1 MKKAYSKPNR
11 NSTRSGRR
19 AIFMAIAVGGILGS
33 SVASRLVGQ
42 DAKPAALRPMKDL
55 DAHFPFQN
63 VPTDRA
69 AWEQRAE
76 ELRQQLRVTLG
87 LHPMP
92 RLPELKATIHSPRSM
107 GDYQVE
113 KVYFESIPG
122 LFVTGTLYRPVGKW
136 EGKRPGILCPHGHW
150 PNGRFHDPAPAEV
163 NRQLANGEERFVS
176 AARNPIQARCVQLAR
191 MGCVVFQWDML
202 GYCDSQQVPM
212 ERAHGFKSRGEVDAT
227 TKDGWVLF
235 SPEAEGHHQSVMGL
249 QTLHSLRAV
258 DFMLS
263 LPEVD
268 PSKLGITGAS
278 GGGTQTFIAAALEPR
293 LQLAF
298 PAVMVSTGMQ
308 GGCTCENASGL
319 RVDTGNVEIAALFAP
334 KPMGLTAANDWTK
347 TMPEDGFPELK
358 KIYSLY
364 DAADRVA
371 LFPSL
376 HYGHNYNHVS
386 RVSLYNWV
394 NRFFGLGMPEPV
406 LERDYSFLGRDDLT
420 VWDAEHPE
428 PAKGIE
434 SERKILKWWHEESQR
449 QLTESHTASGG
460 KRDASLVAEGWNA
473 ILAPVARR
481 AAEWGKNI
489 RKEKEQISVSWD
501 DATVASI
508 QPGNGIDLAALPKTL
523 KVHVGG
529 SPAGDSDPGT
539 SVRVEWHPRG
549 LGVDVDPA
557 TQRWTRQALV
567 ANPRRSAAYTYGY
580 SPSLR
585 LRQAAALAALVQ
597 SLKGQGVES
606 IELVG
611 EGEDAWV
618 SAAVAA
624 IENSPVDSLRLTP
637 TETTASQGDDVDD
650 PALVPGA
657 LKYGDFWG
665 LLSVSQAEGIH
676 LNTAKL
682 PGSEDLI
689 RKWNVRLLKTP

>member
-1 MKKAYSKPNR
+1 MKKATSKPNR
-11 NSTRSGRR
+11 SATGRGRR
-19 AIFMAIAVGGILGS
+19 AMFMAIAISGILGS
-33 SVASRLVGQ
+33 SDISRVMGQ
-42 DAKPAALRPMKDL
+42 DAKPAELRPMKDL
-55 DAHFPFQN
+55 DAHFPFRN

-69 AWEQRAE
+69 AWELRAE
-76 ELRQQLRVTLG
+76 ELRHQLRVTLG

-122 LFVTGTLYRPVGKW
+122 LFVTGTLYRPVGNW

-202 GYCDSQQVPM
+202 GYCDAQQVPM
-212 ERAHGFKSRGEVDAT
+212 ERAHGFKARGEVDAT

-249 QTLHSLRAV
+249 QTLHSMRAV
-258 DFMLS
+258 DFMLT

-319 RVDTGNVEIAALFAP
+319 RVDTGNVELAALFAP
-334 KPMGLTAANDWTK
+334 KPMGLTAANDWTR

-364 DAADRVA
+364 DSADRVA
-371 LFPSL
+371 LFPNL

-406 LERDYSFLGRDDLT
+406 LERDYSFLGKEDLT

-428 PAKGIE
+428 PAKGI
-434 SERKILKWWHEESQR
+434 
-449 QLTESHTASGG
+449 
-460 KRDASLVAEGWNA
+460 
-473 ILAPVARR
+473 
-481 AAEWGKNI
+481 
-489 RKEKEQISVSWD
+489 
-501 DATVASI
+501 
-508 QPGNGIDLAALPKTL
+508 
-523 KVHVGG
+523 
-529 SPAGDSDPGT
+529 
-539 SVRVEWHPRG
+539 
-549 LGVDVDPA
+549 
-557 TQRWTRQALV
+557 
-567 ANPRRSAAYTYGY
+567 
-580 SPSLR
+580 
-585 LRQAAALAALVQ
+585 
-597 SLKGQGVES
+597 
-606 IELVG
+606 
-611 EGEDAWV
+611 
-618 SAAVAA
+618 
-624 IENSPVDSLRLTP
+624 
-637 TETTASQGDDVDD
+637 
-650 PALVPGA
+650 
-657 LKYGDFWG
+657 
-665 LLSVSQAEGIH
+665 
-676 LNTAKL
+676 
-682 PGSEDLI
+682 
-689 RKWNVRLLKTP
+689 

>member
-1 MKKAYSKPNR
+1 MKKATSKPNR
-11 NSTRSGRR
+11 SVIVRGRR
-19 AIFMAIAVGGILGS
+19 AMFMAIAISGVLGTS
-33 SVASRLVGQ
+33 DTSRVVGQ
-42 DAKPAALRPMKDL
+42 DAKPADLRPMKDL
-55 DAHFPFQN
+55 DAHFPFQA

-69 AWEQRAE
+69 AWELRAE

-92 RLPELKATIHSPRSM
+92 RLPELKATVHSPRSM
-107 GDYQVE
+107 GDYQIE

-122 LFVTGTLYRPVGKW
+122 LFVTGTLYRPIGTW
-136 EGKRPGILCPHGHW
+136 
-150 PNGRFHDPAPAEV
+150 FHDPAPAEV

-202 GYCDSQQVPM
+202 GYCDAQQVPM
-212 ERAHGFKSRGEVDAT
+212 ERAHGFKARGEVDAT

-249 QTLHSLRAV
+249 QTLHSIRAV
-258 DFMLS
+258 DFMLT

-319 RVDTGNVEIAALFAP
+319 RVDTGNVELAALFAP
-334 KPMGLTAANDWTK
+334 KPMGLTAANDWTR

-364 DAADRVA
+364 EAADRVA

-394 NRFFGLGMPEPV
+394 NRFFGLGMTEPV
-406 LERDYSFLGRDDLT
+406 LERDYSFLGKDDLT

-434 SERKILKWWHEESQR
+434 SERKILKWWHEESQ
-449 QLTESHTASGG
+449 QQIAESQKATSS
-460 KRDASLVAEGWNA
+460 KDDSLIAEGWNA
-473 ILAPVARR
+473 ILAPVSRR
-481 AAEWGKNI
+481 SAEW
-489 RKEKEQISVSWD
+489 EKSVSKANERISVAWEG
-501 DATVASI
+501 ATVASI
-508 QPGNGIDLAALPKTL
+508 DAGQGVDLATLPKKL
-523 KVHVGG
+523 QVQVGG
-529 SPAGDSDPGT
+529 APPTTSAPGT
-539 SVRVEWHPRG
+539 TLRLQWHPQG
-549 LGVDVDPA
+549 LGVAVDPA
-557 TQRWTRQALV
+557 NQKWTRQALV

-580 SPSLR
+580 SPALR
-585 LRQAAALAALVQ
+585 LRQAAALAALLRY
-597 SLKGQGVES
+597 LKGKGVES

-624 IENSPVDSLRLTP
+624 MKNSPVDSLLLTP
-637 TETTASQGDDVDD
+637 TATTASQGDDIDD
-650 PALVPGA
+650 PDLVPGA

-665 LLSVSQAEGIH
+665 LLWVSQAERIQ
-676 LNTAKL
+676 LNTKL
-682 PGSEDLI
+682 LPEAQDAI
-689 RKWNVRLLKTP
+689 RRWGLRLQTAP

>member
-1 MKKAYSKPNR
+1 MKKATSKPNR
-11 NSTRSGRR
+11 SATGRGRR
-19 AIFMAIAVGGILGS
+19 AMFMAIAISGILGS
-33 SVASRLVGQ
+33 SDISRVMGQ
-42 DAKPAALRPMKDL
+42 DAKPAELRPMKDL
-55 DAHFPFQN
+55 DAHFPFRN

-69 AWEQRAE
+69 AWELRAE
-76 ELRQQLRVTLG
+76 ELRHQLRVTLG

-122 LFVTGTLYRPVGKW
+122 LFVTGTLYRPVGNW

-202 GYCDSQQVPM
+202 GYCDAQQVPM
-212 ERAHGFKSRGEVDAT
+212 ERAHGFKARGEVDAT

-249 QTLHSLRAV
+249 QTLHSMRAV
-258 DFMLS
+258 DFMLT

-319 RVDTGNVEIAALFAP
+319 RVDTGNVELAALFAP
-334 KPMGLTAANDWTK
+334 KPMGLTAANDWTR

-364 DAADRVA
+364 DSADRVA

-406 LERDYSFLGRDDLT
+406 LERDYSFLGKEDLT

-434 SERKILKWWHEESQR
+434 SERKILRWWYEESQR
-449 QLTESHTASGG
+449 QIAESQTASSG
-460 KRDASLVAEGWNA
+460 KDASLVAEGWNA
-473 ILAPVARR
+473 ILAPVERR
-481 AAEWGKNI
+481 AAEWGKSVS
-489 RKEKEQISVSWD
+489 KEGERLSVSWD
-501 DATVASI
+501 GALVASI
-508 QPGNGIDLAALPKTL
+508 SAGQGVDLGTLPKKL
-523 KVHVGG
+523 KVRVGG
-529 SPAGDSDPGT
+529 APEGASVPGAA
-539 SVRVEWHPRG
+539 VHVQWHPQG
-549 LGVDVDPA
+549 LGVAVDPS
-557 TQRWTRQALV
+557 TQKWTRQALV
-567 ANPRRSAAYTYGY
+567 ANPRRSAAYNYGY
-580 SPSLR
+580 SPALR
-585 LRQAAALAALVQ
+585 LRQAAALAALLQ
-597 SLKGQGVES
+597 QLKAQGVES
-606 IELVG
+606 IELVA

-624 IENSPVDSLRLTP
+624 LKNSPVDSLLLTP
-637 TETTASQGDDVDD
+637 TPTTASRGDDVDD
-650 PALVPGA
+650 PDLVPGA

-665 LLSVSQAEGIH
+665 LLSVSQAEGIQ
-676 LNTAKL
+676 LNTAEL
-682 PGSEDLI
+682 PEAEASI
-689 RKWNVRLLKTP
+689 RKWGVRLQTAP